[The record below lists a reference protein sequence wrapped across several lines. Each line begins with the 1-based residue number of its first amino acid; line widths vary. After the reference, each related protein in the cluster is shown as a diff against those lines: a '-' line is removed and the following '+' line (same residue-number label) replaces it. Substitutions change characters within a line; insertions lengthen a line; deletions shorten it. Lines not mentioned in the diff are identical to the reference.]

1 MNYYFGAASYCCA
14 KFSVEVLPAEGRRED
29 WWWFTKRTI
38 CNSGFNQSCCSSSYS
53 YLIGKEASSGVDNL
67 QRFQSKWKMNI
78 VSRKGLIS
86 RKQRTGLLFG
96 FLSPQ
101 NRQITLRTIFRVAS
115 KEVLFWA
122 SYIWLLWM
130 RQLTRLY
137 ISALICAF
145 DSIIGIASNAAL
157 MVLVILVVSVVL
169 EENWDLHQHC

>member
-1 MNYYFGAASYCCA
+1 MNYIILEQHHIVVQRSQMRYYRPRADERIDDDLHKGQFAILVLTRVVAPLPILILSA
-14 KFSVEVLPAEGRRED
+14 K
-29 WWWFTKRTI
+29 K
-38 CNSGFNQSCCSSSYS
+38 Q
-53 YLIGKEASSGVDNL
+53 VDNL

-122 SYIWLLWM
+122 SYIWLLRM
-130 RQLTRLY
+130 RQLTRL
-137 ISALICAF
+137 
-145 DSIIGIASNAAL
+145 
-157 MVLVILVVSVVL
+157 
-169 EENWDLHQHC
+169 

>member
-1 MNYYFGAASYCCA
+1 MRYYR
-14 KFSVEVLPAEGRRED
+14 PRAEERID
-29 WWWFTKRTI
+29 DDLQKRTV

-101 NRQITLRTIFRVAS
+101 NRQITLWTIFRVAS

-122 SYIWLLWM
+122 SYIWLLRM
-130 RQLTRLY
+130 RQLTRLE
-137 ISALICAF
+137 IAAF
-145 DSIIGIASNAAL
+145 IWPVTSIGIACNEVL
-157 MVLVILVVSVVL
+157 MLLVVLVILVVLVGIEVCISMGD
-169 EENWDLHQHC
+169 N